1 MLGVR
6 QAGSAGGCAG
16 RASTPPPAPHFTH
29 LPPTDLPAAPPL
41 LPALQSVTD
50 KLKDKLEADDK
61 EKIEGAVKEA
71 LEWLDENQVCGGDRA
86 APGCCTLAVP
96 SAWRL
101 RCCRRWLRGGDSARL
116 RRWLRRARAPA
127 SPAVPLG
134 CSSSLPGR
142 LAGCL
147 PSVRCP
153 RHTPPHAHWSRRC
166 RLVQEAEKED
176 YEEKLK
182 EVQDICSPIISKV
195 GAARRR
201 QACQGG
207 VRFWARA

>member
-1 MLGVR
+1 ILNV
-6 QAGSAGGCAG
+6 AAVDKGSGKSEKITITNDKG
-16 RASTPPPAPHFTH
+16 RLSQEEIDRMVNEAEEFAEQDKKVKARIDARNQLETYAYNMK
-29 LPPTDLPAAPPL
+29 
-41 LPALQSVTD
+41 QSVTD

-71 LEWLDENQVCGGDRA
+71 LEWLDEN
-86 APGCCTLAVP
+86 
-96 SAWRL
+96 
-101 RCCRRWLRGGDSARL
+101 
-116 RRWLRRARAPA
+116 
-127 SPAVPLG
+127 
-134 CSSSLPGR
+134 
-142 LAGCL
+142 
-147 PSVRCP
+147 
-153 RHTPPHAHWSRRC
+153 
-166 RLVQEAEKED
+166 QEAEKED